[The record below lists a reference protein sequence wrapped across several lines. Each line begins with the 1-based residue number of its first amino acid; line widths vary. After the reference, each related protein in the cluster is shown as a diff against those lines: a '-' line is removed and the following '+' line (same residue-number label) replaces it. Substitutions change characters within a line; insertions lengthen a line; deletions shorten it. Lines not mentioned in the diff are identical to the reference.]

1 MDAEKSMI
9 SEDKKS
15 DKAVSDYKKGDSS
28 AREAN
33 LSEKLMKSLN
43 NDLVVKSARS
53 GK

>member
-1 MDAEKSMI
+1 MI
-9 SEDKKS
+9 SEEKKS
-15 DKAVSDYKKGDSS
+15 DKGNTESKKGDTS